1 MVLSLEGGLKCTSLP
16 NVLNKHVKLFVFYE
30 YLLKNLLNVN
40 IDVLPENMLL
50 FKC

>member
-1 MVLSLEGGLKCTSLP
+1 MYTFTEL
-16 NVLNKHVKLFVFYE
+16 LNKHVKLFVFYE
-30 YLLKNLLNVN
+30 YLLKDWLNVD